1 MPQAVVSVV
10 HVSKQFGDLVAVDDI
25 GFEII
30 AGSTTALLGGN
41 GAGKTTTISM
51 LLGLLLPTAGS
62 ISVFGHDMLRDRY
75 AVLPRMNFSSPYV
88 DLPRRLTVRQ
98 NLLIYA
104 DLYGLADKRTRL
116 RQLAE
121 ELYLAEMMDRPY
133 GQLSAGQK
141 TRVAIAKA

>member
-1 MPQAVVSVV
+1 M
-10 HVSKQFGDLVAVDDI
+10 DDI
-25 GFEII
+25 GFEIA

-51 LLGLLLPTAGS
+51 LLGLLLPTSGA

-98 NLLIYA
+98 NLLVYA
-104 DLYGLADKRTRL
+104 DLYGLADARTRL

-121 ELYLAEMMDRPY
+121 ELYLAELMDRPLRPAFRRPKDAR
-133 GQLSAGQK
+133 GHRQGAIERTG
-141 TRVAIAKA
+141 TAAARRAHGVA